1 MARTMTTK
9 QLIGFTIT
17 GAAIGVTI
25 GTTIELIFSYIFSYI
40 AGAGYSPGV
49 PAFLEQFQNSNNAVL
64 IERMIYALY
73 GVVCAFAGILYKNQT
88 RPLVLTSAMHF
99 GIILIT
105 GLAAGAY
112 LKWWTSGIELLGII
126 GTIAVVY
133 LLIWL
138 GIFLS
143 TRAEVKRINNQL
155 S

>member
-25 GTTIELIFSYIFSYI
+25 GTTIELIFSYI
-40 AGAGYSPGV
+40 AGAGYYPGV

-73 GVVCAFAGILYKNQT
+73 GVVCAFAGILYKNET
-88 RPLVLTSAMHF
+88 RPLALTSAMHF